1 MPNLLQ
7 QFFELLRDTLELFL
21 TQAYIQV
28 MLLHYQIDELPKLIM
43 GGKK

>member
-21 TQAYIQV
+21 TQAYLQV
-28 MLLHYQIDELPKLIM
+28 MLLQYQIAGLARLKPY
-43 GGKK
+43 